1 MIKTSSKTVLIGL
14 SGGVDS
20 ATAAKLLKEAGF
32 NVIGVHLKLWNEKL
46 SVLKEREGLVKKV
59 AQKIEVPLIIYNA
72 QKEFKKYVIDY
83 FLKELKNGRT
93 PNPCIDCN
101 YFVKFK
107 ALSQLASKLKAQY
120 IATGHYAR
128 IKKTKQNGKIIYE
141 LLRGKD
147 KNKDQSYFLWRLNQ
161 NILRKTIFPLAEFK
175 KEEVKKMA
183 DFWQIK
189 FTKPVKESQNL
200 CFTNDLE
207 KFIFKN
213 LKTQKG
219 AIFDLT
225 QNKKVGEHLGIYFYT
240 IGQRK
245 NIRIPYKEPY
255 YVVKKDKKTNQLFIA
270 PASKK
275 EFFQT
280 DEIKLERVNFVS
292 FKPKLPLKCEVK
304 IRYRSE
310 FLKAILYQ
318 KNKKYYLK
326 FLKPALFVTP
336 GQSAVFY
343 QKEKLIGG
351 GVIK

>member
-1 MIKTSSKTVLIGL
+1 MTKISKKTVLVGL
-14 SGGVDS
+14 SGGIDS
-20 ATAAKLLKEAGF
+20 ATAAKLLKQVGF
-32 NVIGVHLKLWNEKL
+32 NVIGIHLRLWHEKP
-46 SVLKEREGLVKKV
+46 SVLKEREDLVKGV
-59 AQKIEVPLIIYNA
+59 AQKIQIPLIIYNA

-101 YFVKFK
+101 YFIKFK
-107 ALSQLASKLKAQY
+107 ILSQLASKLKADY

-128 IKKTKQNGKIIYE
+128 IKKIKKNNKVIYE
-141 LLRGKD
+141 LLKGKD

-161 NILRKTIFPLAEFK
+161 NILRKTIFPLGEFK

-189 FTKPVKESQNL
+189 ITKSIKESQNL

-207 KFIFKN
+207 KFILKNFK
-213 LKTQKG
+213 THKG
-219 AIFDLT
+219 AIIDLT
-225 QNKKVGEHLGIYFYT
+225 KNKKVGEHLGIYFYT

-245 NIRIPYKEPY
+245 NIRVPYKEPY

-275 EFFQT
+275 EFFQSN
-280 DEIKLERVNFVS
+280 EIELERINFVS
-292 FKPKLPLKCEVK
+292 HKPKLPLKCEVK
-304 IRYRSE
+304 IRYRSQ
-310 FLKAILYQ
+310 FIKAILFQ
-318 KNKKYYLK
+318 KYKKYHLK
-326 FLKPALFVTP
+326 ILKLVSFVTP